1 MYSMAFMTLVD
12 SNSGFA
18 VHTLSED
25 FPFTGLAAW
34 RIWENLIELIEEI
47 LHLAT
52 TLSLSHLVADAK
64 LWSPTVVPT
73 SLPHGSWVK
82 ALQAGHTAV
91 LH

>member
-1 MYSMAFMTLVD
+1 MECWD
-12 SNSGFA
+12 R
-18 VHTLSED
+18 HTFRED
-25 FPFTGLAAW
+25 LPFTGFASSA
-34 RIWENLIELIEEI
+34 IGQDVIQLIEEI